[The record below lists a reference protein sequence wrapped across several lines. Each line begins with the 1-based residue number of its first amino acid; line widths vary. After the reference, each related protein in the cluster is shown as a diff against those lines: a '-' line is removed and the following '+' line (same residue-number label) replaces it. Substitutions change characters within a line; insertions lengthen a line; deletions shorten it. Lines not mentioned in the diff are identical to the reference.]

1 MAPEFPLVSRLLS
14 SNMKSFAMRWYWMA
28 MESGSAVII

>member
-1 MAPEFPLVSRLLS
+1 MAPEFPLVSRLLLD
-14 SNMKSFAMRWYWMA
+14 MKSFAMRWYWMA